1 METKATDY
9 AANEGEKQVSTAD
22 RTVEQDDYD
31 KLEGEGENQLRL
43 GVIYL
48 QIG

>member
-9 AANEGEKQVSTAD
+9 AANEGGKQVSTAD
-22 RTVEQDDYD
+22 RTVEHDDYD
-31 KLEGEGENQLRL
+31 KLEGKGENQLRL